1 MEDQNNVVPFKAK
14 TVAGRGRLSYHGLPP
29 ETLKRLEG
37 LNITIM
43 IMDEEEWQKLS
54 TTGPTFLQR
63 IVAKPLDKLLTFLGC
78 TPPPSITPPKSTIAS
93 WPNTSI
99 PQNETTPSSSEK
111 TKERRRKNWLRFWE

>member
-1 MEDQNNVVPFKAK
+1 MEDENTVVPFKAK
-14 TVAGRGRLSYHGLPP
+14 TVAGRGRLSYYGLPP

-37 LNITIM
+37 RKITIM
-43 IMDEEEWQKLS
+43 IMDEEWQKLS

-78 TPPPSITPPKSTIAS
+78 TPPPSIVPPKSTIVS

-99 PQNETTPSSSEK
+99 PQNETITSSSES
-111 TKERRRKNWLRFWE
+111 TKEKRRKNWLRFWE